1 MRTLSKHKCII
12 TLTNS
17 GYIKRLPADTY
28 TAQQRGGKGIIGMTT
43 KETDY
48 VENVIALESHSFL
61 LMFTNKGKIHVV
73 KAYRIPE
80 ASRTARGTNIVNIVE
95 MLPDEKITAL
105 ISVDAFNEGEY
116 LLMVTRNGIVKKTA
130 LTEYEYQRK
139 GGKIALYLDN
149 DDELVFVNRTQGNS
163 EIVIATNNGNAVRF
177 SESTVRAMGRTARGV
192 KGISLRE
199 GDFVKGVAIVDETKD
214 LITVTENGYGKR
226 TPFEHFRTMRNRGG
240 YGVVC
245 HRLTEKTGKLA
256 GLAVASDEDDLM
268 LITDTGTIIRTP
280 VRFISSYS
288 RTAGG
293 VILMRLSEGQK
304 LVNMTKVP
312 NQDSENTEETSATAE
327 NQPEIGGFDYEEP
340 EIPEEENESNDL

>member
-1 MRTLSKHKCII
+1 
-12 TLTNS
+12 
-17 GYIKRLPADTY
+17 
-28 TAQQRGGKGIIGMTT
+28 
-43 KETDY
+43 
-48 VENVIALESHSFL
+48 
-61 LMFTNKGKIHVV
+61 MFTNKGKIHVV

-293 VILMRLSEGQK
+293 VILMRLSEGQS
-304 LVNMTKVP
+304 LL
-312 NQDSENTEETSATAE
+312 S
-327 NQPEIGGFDYEEP
+327 I
-340 EIPEEENESNDL
+340 